1 MGSDNK
7 PLELDVYMRTFV
19 PDAAQRRQEAMLE
32 RMRDLRDRGKVDDVS
47 VSRWSS
53 QVCVSPGL
61 EHDAADGAEA
71 YRELKDAVADTD
83 LSIEPFFRERQGT
96 GEDRRVV
103 SLPVICVAVRRDGEI
118 TGIFPCSA
126 TDGTYSVTDCL
137 DALEDETDVENV
149 ATDVVLDPTP
159 V

>member
-1 MGSDNK
+1 MDLDE
-7 PLELDVYMRTFV
+7 PLELDVYMRAFV

-32 RMRDLRDRGKVDDVS
+32 RMRELSDRGKVDDVS

-71 YRELKDAVADTD
+71 YRELRDAAAGTD
-83 LSIEPFFRERQGT
+83 LSIEPFFRERRGAS
-96 GEDRRVV
+96 EDRRVV
-103 SLPVICVAVRRDGEI
+103 SLPVLCVAVRRGDEI

-126 TDGTYSVTDCL
+126 EDGTYSVADCL
-137 DALEDETDVENV
+137 DALEAEADVENL
-149 ATDVVLDPTP
+149 ATDVPLDPTP